1 MPLSLIHIFWTLSK
15 VDPWVNLLR
24 GSAQA
29 FSAIMGGVDSIDV
42 LPFDAAVR
50 LSLIHI

>member
-1 MPLSLIHIFWTLSK
+1 MRRKRGGCQNRAPCPHLLLDPLQ

-29 FSAIMGGVDSIDV
+29 FSAIMGGVDSVDV
-42 LPFDAAVR
+42 LP
-50 LSLIHI
+50 